1 MPKKGSKKITVL
13 IADDEP
19 VSRAG
24 IRTLLA
30 QATDLEI
37 VGEAKDGFEAQEMVP
52 KLRPKILLLDYKM
65 PGPRPRELEEWV
77 RTKYPETATLILT
90 AHDRDAY
97 LAGMINSGIAG
108 YLLKGQNP
116 EQLINAIRRA
126 AEGTVYFSDEQIA
139 RAQKWKE
146 TVQEKWQ
153 SLTER
158 ERELLRHLAMGDN
171 NKTISKVMNITLKTV
186 EFHMSNI
193 LKKLSMDSRD
203 QVIVWMLEHRPDDSN
218 NIKD

>member
-203 QVIVWMLEHRPDDSN
+203 QVIVWMLEHHPDAPN

>member
-1 MPKKGSKKITVL
+1 MPKEVSKKITVL

-19 VSRAG
+19 VARAG

-30 QATDLEI
+30 QATDLKI
-37 VGEAKDGFEAQEMVP
+37 VGEAKDSFEVQEMVP

-65 PGPRPRELEEWV
+65 PGPRPGELEKWV
-77 RTKYPETATLILT
+77 RTKYPETTTLILT
-90 AHDRDAY
+90 SHDRDAY

-108 YLLKGQNP
+108 YLLKGQNA

-139 RAQKWKE
+139 RVQKWKE
-146 TVQEKWQ
+146 KVQEKWQ

-158 ERELLRHLAMGDN
+158 EQEILRHLAMGDN
-171 NKTISKVMNITLKTV
+171 NKTIAKIMNITLKTV

-193 LKKLSMDSRD
+193 LKKLNMDSRN
-203 QVIVWMLEHRPDDSN
+203 QVIVWMLEHHPDVPND
-218 NIKD
+218 IKD